1 MSKGKTLNDNGFM
14 RFLVTFQK
22 AILIITNGSCALI
35 VAVGVFM
42 RYVLHK
48 DFFGQE
54 EIITVIAMWL
64 YWIGGVYSSYRDDHI
79 SADVVSTMVKNYT
92 VKKILRIFVLIVSL
106 VILVIF
112 SKWSVDYVTWAIGE
126 WAKSMG
132 LKIPLIYG
140 QGALCVGF
148 FGMTFY
154 TLIQLILELTG
165 HGKVVREPKEPVQEG
180 GAA

>member
-1 MSKGKTLNDNGFM
+1 MSIGKTLNDSKFM
-14 RFLVTFQK
+14 NFLVTLQK
-22 AILIITNGSCALI
+22 AILIITNGACALI

-42 RYVLHK
+42 RYILHK

-79 SADVVSTMVKNYT
+79 SADVVSTMLKNYKI
-92 VKKILRIFVLIVSL
+92 KKILRIFVLVVSL

-112 SKWSVDYVTWAIGE
+112 CKWSVDYVSWSIQE
-126 WAKSMG
+126 WARSMG

-148 FGMTFY
+148 FGMTFF
-154 TLIQLILELTG
+154 TLIQLIKELTG
-165 HGKVVREPKEPVQEG
+165 YGKVVREPEEAVQEG

>member
-1 MSKGKTLNDNGFM
+1 MSIGKTLNDNAFM
-14 RFLVTFQK
+14 KFLVILQK
-22 AILIITNGSCALI
+22 AILIITNGACACI

-42 RYVLHK
+42 RYILHK

-64 YWIGGVYSSYRDDHI
+64 YWIGGVYSSCRDDHI
-79 SADVVSTMVKNYT
+79 AADVVSTMLKNYT
-92 VKKILRIFVLIVSL
+92 IKKILRIFVLIVSL
-106 VILVIF
+106 VILIIF
-112 SKWSVDYVTWAIGE
+112 SKWSVDYVTWAIHE
-126 WAKSMG
+126 WARSMG

-154 TLIQLILELTG
+154 TVIQLILELTG
-165 HGKVVREPKEPVQEG
+165 NGKVRREPETPVQEG

>member
-1 MSKGKTLNDNGFM
+1 MSIGKTLNDSKFM
-14 RFLVTFQK
+14 SFLVTLQK
-22 AILIITNGSCALI
+22 AILIITNGACALI

-42 RYVLHK
+42 RYILHK

-79 SADVVSTMVKNYT
+79 SADVVSTMLKNYKI
-92 VKKILRIFVLIVSL
+92 KKILRIFVLVVSL

-112 SKWSVDYVTWAIGE
+112 CKWSVDYVSWSIQE
-126 WAKSMG
+126 WARSMG

-148 FGMTFY
+148 FGMTFF
-154 TLIQLILELTG
+154 TLIQLIKELTG
-165 HGKVVREPKEPVQEG
+165 YGKVVREPEEAVQEG

>member
-1 MSKGKTLNDNGFM
+1 MSIGKTLNDSKFM
-14 RFLVTFQK
+14 NFLVTLQK
-22 AILIITNGSCALI
+22 AILIITNGACALI

-42 RYVLHK
+42 RYILHK

-79 SADVVSTMVKNYT
+79 SADVVSTMLKNYRI
-92 VKKILRIFVLIVSL
+92 KKILRIFVLIVSL

-112 SKWSVDYVTWAIGE
+112 CKWSVDYVSWSIQE
-126 WAKSMG
+126 WARSMG

-148 FGMTFY
+148 FGMTFF
-154 TLIQLILELTG
+154 TLIQLIKELTG
-165 HGKVVREPKEPVQEG
+165 YGKVVREPEEAVQEG

>member
-1 MSKGKTLNDNGFM
+1 LNDSKFM
-14 RFLVTFQK
+14 NFLVTLQK
-22 AILIITNGSCALI
+22 AILIITNGACALI

-42 RYVLHK
+42 RYILHK

-79 SADVVSTMVKNYT
+79 SADVVSTMLKNYKI
-92 VKKILRIFVLIVSL
+92 KKILRIFVLVVSL

-112 SKWSVDYVTWAIGE
+112 CKWSVDYVSWSIQE
-126 WAKSMG
+126 WARSMG

-154 TLIQLILELTG
+154 TVIQLILELTG
-165 HGKVVREPKEPVQEG
+165 NGKVRREPETPVQEG